1 MTGMAR
7 IILGSYMVRY
17 PLGGMLSWPL
27 QWLVGLARLGHDVF
41 FVEKSGYADS
51 CYDPVQDVMSDD
63 CAYGVATVNALLAR
77 FDLHDKWCFADAAGR
92 YHGLSR
98 QRIADVFNSADLF
111 IDMGTHGSWLDEA
124 RRSGLRVLIDAEP
137 AYTQMKMEKRLALGE
152 TLACYDHYYTVGCN
166 IGTARS
172 SAPAAGRRWRHIF
185 NPVVMELFR
194 AEPLKPGA
202 AFTTVMNWQAHEP
215 LEFCGRTYG
224 QKDVEFARFID
235 LPTLVRAPLEV
246 AVSGRNVPVRK
257 LRECGWQIRDA
268 HEVTVSVDSFS
279 QYIRNSMGEFS
290 VCKNVFSATN
300 SGWFSDRSAAYLAS
314 WRPVVVQDTGFG
326 EELPCG
332 AGLFACRTVAE
343 AAAAIDTVC
352 SDYER
357 HSQSARAIACEYLD
371 APKVLGA
378 FLREL
383 GI

>member
-1 MTGMAR
+1 MAR

-41 FVEKSGYADS
+41 FVEKSGYPHS
-51 CYDPVQDVMSDD
+51 CYDPVHDAMSDD
-63 CAYGVATVNALLAR
+63 CAYGVATLHTLLAR

-98 QRIADVFNSADLF
+98 QRVVDVFKSADLF

-124 RRSGLRVLIDAEP
+124 DRCGLRVLIDAEP
-137 AYTQMKMEKRLALGE
+137 AYTQMKMAKRLALGD
-152 TLACYDHYYTVGCN
+152 TLPCYDHYYTVGCN

-172 SAPAAGRRWRHIF
+172 SAPTAGKNWRHLF
-185 NPVVMELFR
+185 NPVVVDLFR
-194 AEPLKPGA
+194 PERPTPGA

-215 LEFCGRTYG
+215 LEFEGRTYG
-224 QKDVEFARFID
+224 QKDVEFTRFID
-235 LPTLVRAPLEV
+235 LPTRVRATLEV
-246 AVSGRNVPVRK
+246 AVSGKNVPVST
-257 LRECGWQIRDA
+257 LRQRGWQVRDA
-268 HEVTVSVDSFS
+268 HEVTVSVDSFGR
-279 QYIRNSMGEFS
+279 YIRHSLGEFS
-290 VCKNVFSATN
+290 VCKNVFTATN
-300 SGWFSDRSAAYLAS
+300 SGWFSDRTAAYLAS
-314 WRPVVVQDTGFG
+314 GRPAIVQDTGFG

-332 AGLFACRTVAE
+332 AGLFAFRTVAE
-343 AAAAIDTVC
+343 AAAAIDEVC

-357 HSQSARAIACEYLD
+357 HSRSARETACQYLD